1 MKIAMVFVVVGVGEG
16 TLAPGPKQQPQAR
29 HISSKLIL
37 FLGPVPLQQLGNFH
51 LWSRQIVF

>member
-1 MKIAMVFVVVGVGEG
+1 MVLVVAGVGEG
-16 TLAPGPKQQPQAR
+16 TLAPGPKQQPQAH
-29 HISSKLIL
+29 HISSKLTL